1 MVRTHFGT
9 RNQEYACQQSVISPG
24 VWAAHVPLQGAAPA
38 RCPGARPGAQQTLG
52 GAALDIEKW
61 SHNASSGSFT
71 YAP

>member
-38 RCPGARPGAQQTLG
+38 RGPGARPRAQQTLG
-52 GAALDIEKW
+52 GAALDTEMVT
-61 SHNASSGSFT
+61 HHH
-71 YAP
+71 